1 MARHEQDRISETTA
15 IPAASMKTETGEDS
29 HR

>member
-1 MARHEQDRISETTA
+1 MARHEHDSPSETTA
-15 IPAASMKTETGEDS
+15 IPAASMKTEMGEDS